1 MTRIAYERYEAFD
14 AQRRIIEASAADAED
29 LREIE
34 KLEQE
39 LKAKKKRDDQ

>member
-14 AQRRIIEASAADAED
+14 TQRRITEAETADAED

-34 KLEQE
+34 NLEQE
-39 LKAKKKRDDQ
+39 LKSKKKRDDA